1 MTQFEHNAKHNHMRQ
16 RLAQLAARLIAEDG
30 MLDYAAAK
38 RKAARQL
45 GAADTQNLPANG
57 EIERELRAYQ
67 ALFQKDEQA
76 ERLHILRTDALDV
89 MHQLQGFNPYLT
101 GSVLSGTAARGANIN
116 LHLFADSLKEVE
128 LFLLN
133 RKISYET
140 SEKRFSFG
148 DESRMVPV
156 LILEGEHAEIELAIF
171 SLDDQRQGPRS
182 PVSGKSMERAKAQQ
196 VETLLEAA

>member
-30 MLDYAAAK
+30 TLDFAAAK

-67 ALFQKDEQA
+67 ALYQRDEQA
-76 ERLHILRTDALDV
+76 ERLHTLRSDALEI
-89 MHQLQGFNPYLT
+89 MRTMQGFNPYLT

-116 LHLFADSLKEVE
+116 LHLFADSLKDVE

-133 RKISYET
+133 RKIPYET
-140 SEKRFSFG
+140 AERRFHFG
-148 DESRMVPV
+148 DDSRMVPV
-156 LILEGEHAEIELAIF
+156 LILEGAHAEIELAVF
-171 SLDDQRQGPRS
+171 SLDELRQGPRS
-182 PVSGKSMERAKAQQ
+182 PVSGKAMERAKAQQ
-196 VETLLEAA
+196 VETLLEPA